1 MFSLSNELQA
11 SDHILPGSIPRF
23 HSPGSSLNFYQMQF
37 TYKRSQEGQQEGK
50 KNLDTMVMVAKNL
63 QSQKGMYHCLFW
75 CDHYL
80 NSYSTM
86 NVIKW

>member
-23 HSPGSSLNFYQMQF
+23 HFPCSSLNFYQIQF

-50 KNLDTMVMVAKNL
+50 KNLVTMVMVAKNL
-63 QSQKGMYHCLFW
+63 QSQKGCTIACLVWSLPKFLQYYE
-75 CDHYL
+75 C
-80 NSYSTM
+80 N
-86 NVIKW
+86 